1 VRAFSVIEL
10 RCNSAC
16 VRGVRRCNPAGASA
30 YFHHSRCNCIA
41 LLFQSPNFVFFT
53 LLFLIPSSETDV
65 QCGAGH
71 VDIKVELQEAG
82 YGAAAHKAWFEDVM
96 AAKSIENS
104 RSLLEQQAKTF

>member
-1 VRAFSVIEL
+1 MHPLTFTTRA
-10 RCNSAC
+10 A
-16 VRGVRRCNPAGASA
+16 
-30 YFHHSRCNCIA
+30 IA
-41 LLFQSPNFVFFT
+41 LRSYFSPRILFFFT

-71 VDIKVELQEAG
+71 VDIKVELQEAS